1 MNIYEVVGIFI
12 VSPLWGVLS
21 PYLFL
26 RGWLS
31 FLGILGTF
39 IVLFQARTQYRDFYL
54 LICTHITDMIFTFT
68 LLITGFY
75 ILFFHLP
82 FGKNDAEVLMYW
94 FFSTVQLAFILPKV
108 SIRIDQ
114 MLERAKAISSSTE
127 KS

>member
-12 VSPLWGVLS
+12 VSPLWGILS

-31 FLGILGTF
+31 FLGILATLVF
-39 IVLFQARTQYRDFYL
+39 LFKAETQYRVFFL
-54 LICTHITDMIFTFT
+54 LFCTHITDMLFTFT

-94 FFSTVQLAFILPKV
+94 FFSTVQMAFMLPKV
-108 SIRIDQ
+108 STRIDQ
-114 MLERAKAISSSTE
+114 LLEGAKAISSSTE
-127 KS
+127 QS